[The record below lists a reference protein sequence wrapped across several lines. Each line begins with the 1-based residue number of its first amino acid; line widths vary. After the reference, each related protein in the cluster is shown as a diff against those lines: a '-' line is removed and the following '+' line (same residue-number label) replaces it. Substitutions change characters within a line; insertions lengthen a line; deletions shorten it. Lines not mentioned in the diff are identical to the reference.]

1 MKLKVVFSL
10 VLIVF
15 VLAACGEEKKED
27 TKKSI
32 TVFAASSLT
41 DSFGELKSAYEA
53 QNKNVEVVLNLG
65 PSSGLATQIIEGADA
80 DVFASAN
87 LDQLEK
93 VKAEGKLQGD
103 PSLLAENRLVIVAY
117 KDSPIQ
123 QAEDI
128 ANEGIKLILVAPETP
143 IRTYT
148 DPLLVSLNDEFG
160 EDFQTRVMQN
170 VVSEEEN
177 VRQAVAKVAL
187 GEADASIVYLTD
199 ATPDILDEV
208 RVIEFPEAYQ
218 VKAQSYIGTVSDD
231 DTARA
236 FVDFVLSSEGQAIM
250 QKWGF
255 TPVNP

>member
-1 MKLKVVFSL
+1 MKVKVVFIL
-10 VLIVF
+10 VLIF
-15 VLAACGEEKKED
+15 FMLAACEEEKKEE

-41 DSFGELKSAYEA
+41 DSFGELKSAFEA
-53 QNKNVEVVLNLG
+53 KNKNVEVVLNLG
-65 PSSGLATQIIEGADA
+65 PSSGLSTQIIEGADA

-87 LDQLEK
+87 LDQIEK
-93 VKAEGKLQGD
+93 VKTEGKLQGD

-143 IRTYT
+143 IRNYT
-148 DPLLVSLNDEFG
+148 DPLLVSLNAEFG
-160 EDFQTRVMQN
+160 DDFQTRVMEN

-187 GEADASIVYLTD
+187 GEADACIVYPTD
-199 ATPDILDEV
+199 ASPDVADEV
-208 RVIEFPEAYQ
+208 RVVEFPEAYQ
-218 VKAQSYIGTVSDD
+218 VKAQLYIGTVSNDA
-231 DTARA
+231 TARA
-236 FVDFVLSSEGQAIM
+236 FVDFVLSEEGQAIM

-255 TPVNP
+255 VPVNP